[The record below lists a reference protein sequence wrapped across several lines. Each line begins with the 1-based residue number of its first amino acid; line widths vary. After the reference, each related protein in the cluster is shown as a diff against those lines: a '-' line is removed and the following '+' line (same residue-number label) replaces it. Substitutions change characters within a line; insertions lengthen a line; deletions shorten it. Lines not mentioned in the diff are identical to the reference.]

1 MTAFTSYT
9 NLAYRHQA
17 LRSSVFPHAA
27 VPARVHAPSLPSPPL
42 RWRQRRAPTTIDGPR
57 GARRC
62 PSLDPRRRGSA
73 LSLLMAAVL
82 HLPCA
87 AVPLHL
93 LGVDSGPSRGEGSLP
108 STLLDLSEG
117 RGKAQQGLPQQIRP
131 NNLGC
136 VWRCCLLDR
145 AFGTASGRWNLG

>member
-1 MTAFTSYT
+1 
-9 NLAYRHQA
+9 
-17 LRSSVFPHAA
+17 
-27 VPARVHAPSLPSPPL
+27 
-42 RWRQRRAPTTIDGPR
+42 
-57 GARRC
+57 
-62 PSLDPRRRGSA
+62 
-73 LSLLMAAVL
+73 MAAVL

-145 AFGTASGRWNLG
+145 AFGTASGRWNLGFVETLRPNLYCCDLFVYSDLMPLHLQTQGNLFY